1 MNTNDFNLRENAD
14 IVALA
19 MDAAKSLDSRP
30 LKEWFDKKYSSVEP
44 RVYVID
50 TNDERVDNVDLLEL
64 TDEEFMFEAEEQGR
78 IYTLEGFTEAFNLEE
93 INSSLDVIRIIQVP
107 VFV

>member
-1 MNTNDFNLRENAD
+1 MKKLFDNLKNLMNRYDLYQTDDEVGL
-14 IVALA
+14 ALNELETA
-19 MDAAKSLDSRP
+19 VNS
-30 LKEWFDKKYSSVEP
+30 EP

-50 TNDERVDNVDLLEL
+50 TNDERVDDIDILEL

>member
-1 MNTNDFNLRENAD
+1 MKKKLFDNLKNLMNRYNLYQADDEVGNALNELETA
-14 IVALA
+14 VN
-19 MDAAKSLDSRP
+19 S
-30 LKEWFDKKYSSVEP
+30 EP

-50 TNDERVDNVDLLEL
+50 TNDERVDDIDILEL

-93 INSSLDVIRIIQVP
+93 INSSLDVIRIIHVP

>member
-1 MNTNDFNLRENAD
+1 MKKLFDNLKNLMNRYDLYQAD
-14 IVALA
+14 DEVGLALNELETA
-19 MDAAKSLDSRP
+19 VNTEL
-30 LKEWFDKKYSSVEP
+30 

-50 TNDERVDNVDLLEL
+50 TNDERVDDIDLLEL

-93 INSSLDVIRIIQVP
+93 INSSIDVIRIIQVP